1 MSEKLGSL
9 TDEQLV
15 EKLESFRVELLRG
28 QFALSMGRL
37 QNTAGLRT
45 LRVRVA
51 RAQTEIRRRELE
63 RGASLGTLERAHGGG
78 ARAGGGVSSPTGGF
92 LAGVVD
98 RLEGP
103 R

>member
-1 MSEKLGSL
+1 MSENLKNL

-15 EKLESFRVELLRG
+15 ERLDSVRVELLRG

-63 RGASLGTLERAHGGG
+63 RGATLGTLERAHGGA
-78 ARAGGGVSSPTGGF
+78 ARAGGGASSPSGGF